1 MLRVT
6 AELKKFPGKNAEV
19 RYKERQCSLAAQRLH
34 ANLSLCRPGQVK
46 RSAPEPLV
54 WDGESSESNSS
65 DAYPCPLPH
74 GVTMTLY
81 ADDLAITVA
90 TPTHTHH
97 LTIATAALYPP
108 APPTPPTLPV
118 VPSLR
123 LRGSGTRKGKKPA
136 ASPSRGT
143 FDALSADED
152 DGTLGEPPGAAE
164 PCPAGAEAPG
174 SAPSAAPL
182 SASEVTAAPT
192 TEHGVAAAR
201 RTRYGR

>member
-97 LTIATAALYPP
+97 LTIATAVLYPP

-118 VPSLR
+118 APSLR

>member
-74 GVTMTLY
+74 GVTMTNNNY
-81 ADDLAITVA
+81 NNYIAEKRFHDLG
-90 TPTHTHH
+90 H
-97 LTIATAALYPP
+97 AAYVDPP
-108 APPTPPTLPV
+108 ADPL
-118 VPSLR
+118 SR
-123 LRGSGTRKGKKPA
+123 A
-136 ASPSRGT
+136 ASN
-143 FDALSADED
+143 
-152 DGTLGEPPGAAE
+152 
-164 PCPAGAEAPG
+164 
-174 SAPSAAPL
+174 
-182 SASEVTAAPT
+182 
-192 TEHGVAAAR
+192 
-201 RTRYGR
+201 